1 MHRVLDWLFTV
12 PFLLAFGLLL
22 RLRPLQRASRL
33 FGQRPQEIVAGAA
46 VLSALGVPHLRDAAV
61 RSNARRA

>member
-22 RLRPLQRASRL
+22 GVFDPLQRLARL
-33 FGQRPQEIVAGAA
+33 FGHGPRRSS
-46 VLSALGVPHLRDAAV
+46 SARCNTV
-61 RSNARRA
+61 